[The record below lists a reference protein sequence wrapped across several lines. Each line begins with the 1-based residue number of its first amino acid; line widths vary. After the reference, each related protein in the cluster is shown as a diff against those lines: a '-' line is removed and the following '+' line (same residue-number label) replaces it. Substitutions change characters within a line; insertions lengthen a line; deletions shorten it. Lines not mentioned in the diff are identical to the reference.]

1 VPHNRNWNPA
11 IPAFLLLCSEHLTS
25 EGYFMK
31 LHRAHVMILASQLLL
46 AGMAFGQTYKVE
58 NAGAPPAAQLSKPL
72 QDALESQGTRVVNDQ
87 GGTLLEVW
95 FGKTLPAN
103 PNASP
108 SSDFIYPSL
117 SEGEFVGVLHFPS
130 AGADFRGQAIKP
142 GFYTLRYGLIPQ
154 DGNHMGVNPTRDVL
168 VLCPAAADTNLDTAL
183 KFDDLVKLSRQAAG
197 TPHPAFLV
205 GASVNGTTFPAVA
218 KDDQDHWNL
227 QVKLRSSNG
236 DLPFAFTVVGKWQ
249 G

>member
-1 VPHNRNWNPA
+1 MRVHRVPV
-11 IPAFLLLCSEHLTS
+11 ILLAAQ
-25 EGYFMK
+25 F
-31 LHRAHVMILASQLLL
+31 LL
-46 AGMAFGQTYKVE
+46 AGLAFAQTYKVE
-58 NAGAPPAAQLSKPL
+58 NAAAPAAGQIPQPL
-72 QDALESQGTRVVNDQ
+72 QNALDSQGAKVESDQ

-95 FGKTLPAN
+95 FATTVATN
-103 PNASP
+103 SSASP
-108 SSDFIYPSL
+108 SSDYLYPAL
-117 SEGEFVGVLHFPS
+117 TDGEFLGVLHFPS
-130 AGADFRGQAIKP
+130 PGADFRGQAIKA

-168 VLCPAAADTNLDTAL
+168 VLCPAAADTDLSANL
-183 KFDDLVKLSRQAAG
+183 KFDDLIKLSRQAAG

-205 GASVNGTTFPAVA
+205 GAPVNGSTFPAVA

-227 QVKLRSSNG
+227 QVKLHGSNG

>member
-1 VPHNRNWNPA
+1 MR
-11 IPAFLLLCSEHLTS
+11 
-25 EGYFMK
+25 
-31 LHRAHVMILASQLLL
+31 LHRAHAVLLAAQLLL
-46 AGMAFGQTYKVE
+46 ASLAFGQTYKVE
-58 NAGAPPAAQLSKPL
+58 TAGAPAAGQVPPAVQN
-72 QDALESQGTRVVNDQ
+72 ALESQGAKVENGQ

-95 FGKTLPAN
+95 FAKTVATN
-103 PNASP
+103 SSASP
-108 SSDFIYPSL
+108 SSDYLYPSL
-117 SEGEFVGVLHFPS
+117 TEGEFLGVLHFAS

-168 VLCPAAADTNLDTAL
+168 VLCPAAVDTDLSANL

-205 GASVNGTTFPAVA
+205 GAPVNGSSFPAVA

-227 QVKLRSSNG
+227 QVKLHGSSG

>member
-1 VPHNRNWNPA
+1 MR
-11 IPAFLLLCSEHLTS
+11 
-25 EGYFMK
+25 
-31 LHRAHVMILASQLLL
+31 LHRAHVVILAAQLLFASL
-46 AGMAFGQTYKVE
+46 AFGQTYKVE
-58 NAGAPPAAQLSKPL
+58 TAGAPAAGQVPPAVQN
-72 QDALESQGTRVVNDQ
+72 ALESQGAKVENGQ

-95 FGKTLPAN
+95 FAKTVATN
-103 PNASP
+103 SSASS
-108 SSDFIYPSL
+108 SSDYVYPYL
-117 SEGEFVGVLHFPS
+117 TEGEFLGVLHFSSP
-130 AGADFRGQAIKP
+130 GADFRGQPIKP

-168 VLCPAAADTNLDTAL
+168 VLCPAAADTDLSADL
-183 KFDDLVKLSRQAAG
+183 KFDDLVKLSRLAAG

-205 GASVNGTTFPAVA
+205 GAPVNGTTFPAVA

-227 QVKLRSSNG
+227 QVKLHGSSG

>member
-1 VPHNRNWNPA
+1 MR
-11 IPAFLLLCSEHLTS
+11 
-25 EGYFMK
+25 
-31 LHRAHVMILASQLLL
+31 LHRAHVILLAAQLLL
-46 AGMAFGQTYKVE
+46 ASLAFGQTYKVE
-58 NAGAPPAAQLSKPL
+58 TAGAPAAGQLPQPL
-72 QDALESQGTRVVNDQ
+72 QDALGAQGAKVVNDQ
-87 GGTLLEVW
+87 GATLLEAW
-95 FGKTLPAN
+95 FAKTVATN
-103 PNASP
+103 SSASP
-108 SSDFIYPSL
+108 SSDYLYPSL
-117 SEGEFVGVLHFPS
+117 TDGEFVGVLHFSS

-168 VLCPAAADTNLDTAL
+168 VLCPVAADTNLSANL

-205 GASVNGTTFPAVA
+205 GAPVNGSAFPAVA

-227 QVKLRSSNG
+227 QVKLHGSSG

>member
-1 VPHNRNWNPA
+1 MR
-11 IPAFLLLCSEHLTS
+11 
-25 EGYFMK
+25 
-31 LHRAHVMILASQLLL
+31 LHRAHVVILAVQLLL
-46 AGMAFGQTYKVE
+46 ASLAFGQTYKVE
-58 NAGAPPAAQLSKPL
+58 NAGAPAAGQLPQSL
-72 QDALESQGTRVVNDQ
+72 QNALESQGAKVENGQ

-95 FGKTLPAN
+95 FAKTVATN
-103 PNASP
+103 SSASS
-108 SSDFIYPSL
+108 SSDYLYPYL
-117 SEGEFVGVLHFPS
+117 TEGEFLGVLHFSSP
-130 AGADFRGQAIKP
+130 GADFRGQPIKP

-168 VLCPAAADTNLDTAL
+168 VLCPAAADTDLNADL
-183 KFDDLVKLSRQAAG
+183 KFDDLVKLSRLAAG

-205 GASVNGTTFPAVA
+205 GAPVNGTTFPAVA

-227 QVKLRSSNG
+227 QVKLHGSSG

>member
-1 VPHNRNWNPA
+1 MR
-11 IPAFLLLCSEHLTS
+11 
-25 EGYFMK
+25 
-31 LHRAHVMILASQLLL
+31 LHRAHAVLLAAQLLL
-46 AGMAFGQTYKVE
+46 ASLAFGQTFKVE
-58 NAGAPPAAQLSKPL
+58 TAGAPAAGQVPPAVQN
-72 QDALESQGTRVVNDQ
+72 ALESQGAKVENGQ

-95 FGKTLPAN
+95 LAKTVATN
-103 PNASP
+103 SSASP
-108 SSDFIYPSL
+108 SSDYLYPSL
-117 SEGEFVGVLHFPS
+117 TEGEFLGVLHFAS

-168 VLCPAAADTNLDTAL
+168 VLCPAAADTDLRANL

-205 GASVNGTTFPAVA
+205 GAPVNGTTFPAVA

-227 QVKLRSSNG
+227 QVKLHGSSG

>member
-1 VPHNRNWNPA
+1 MRV
-11 IPAFLLLCSEHLTS
+11 
-25 EGYFMK
+25 
-31 LHRAHVMILASQLLL
+31 HRAHVIFLAAQFLL
-46 AGMAFGQTYKVE
+46 AGLAFGQTYKVE
-58 NAGAPPAAQLSKPL
+58 NAGAPAAGQIAQPL
-72 QDALESQGTRVVNDQ
+72 QNALESQGVKVQSDQ

-95 FGKTLPAN
+95 FAKNVASN
-103 PNASP
+103 SSASP
-108 SSDFIYPSL
+108 SSDYLYPSL
-117 SEGEFVGVLHFPS
+117 TDGEFVGVLHFPS

-168 VLCPAAADTNLDTAL
+168 VLCPVAADTDLSANL

-205 GASVNGTTFPAVA
+205 GAPVNGSTFPATA

-227 QVKLRSSNG
+227 QVKLHGSNG
-236 DLPFAFTVVGKWQ
+236 ELPFAFTVVGKWQ

>member
-1 VPHNRNWNPA
+1 MR
-11 IPAFLLLCSEHLTS
+11 
-25 EGYFMK
+25 
-31 LHRAHVMILASQLLL
+31 LHRAHVILLAAQLLL
-46 AGMAFGQTYKVE
+46 ASLAFGQTYKVE
-58 NAGAPPAAQLSKPL
+58 TAGAPAAGQLPQPL
-72 QDALESQGTRVVNDQ
+72 QDALGAQGAKVVNDQ
-87 GGTLLEVW
+87 GATLLEAW
-95 FGKTLPAN
+95 FAKTVATN
-103 PNASP
+103 SSASP
-108 SSDFIYPSL
+108 SSDYLYPSL
-117 SEGEFVGVLHFPS
+117 TDGEFVGVLHFSSP
-130 AGADFRGQAIKP
+130 GADFRGQAIKP

-168 VLCPAAADTNLDTAL
+168 VLCPVAADTNLSANL

-205 GASVNGTTFPAVA
+205 GAPVNGSAFPAVA

-227 QVKLRSSNG
+227 QVKLHGSSG